1 MSFPRRS
8 TTELDV
14 REYKKDNVVRGHVLG
29 AAEEINLQLE
39 DHLLNLQTMSGSRFV
54 GRYAQKVRQWE
65 KTLNMVVETLDV
77 WYNVQRKWMYLE
89 SIFIG
94 SEDIRMQLPE
104 EAKKF
109 DKINKEFKSI
119 MKTTHE
125 SPVVVRAATEK
136 EFDALTEMGDR
147 LDRCQKSL
155 TDYLDTKRNA
165 FSRFYFISD
174 DELLSVLGSS
184 DPTSIQ
190 VHMLKLFD
198 NVKELK
204 FGC

>member
-1 MSFPRRS
+1 MKLNLPGSRRWRRCGRQSAHAPRESSFATVSFPHRS

-14 REYKKDNVVRGHVLG
+14 REYRKDGAVRGHVLG

-54 GRYAQKVRQWE
+54 GRYAQKVRTWE
-65 KTLNMVVETLDV
+65 KTLNLVVETLEV

-109 DKINKEFKSI
+109 DLGVLKCCGAFTSL
-119 MKTTHE
+119 M
-125 SPVVVRAATEK
+125 
-136 EFDALTEMGDR
+136 R
-147 LDRCQKSL
+147 LVAIR
-155 TDYLDTKRNA
+155 RG
-165 FSRFYFISD
+165 RGWFIFR
-174 DELLSVLGSS
+174 V
-184 DPTSIQ
+184 
-190 VHMLKLFD
+190 
-198 NVKELK
+198 
-204 FGC
+204 